1 MCRTLCK
8 AKQCSLGL
16 IVEERAEEK
25 VSTRIA
31 RDGEL
36 WEGDDLYALGVS
48 SSTRASIRSTLY
60 SQSATRTKG
69 TAAATL
75 TNPYF
80 ILHCFYRDDMR
91 AALPRIHAC
100 RL

>member
-16 IVEERAEEK
+16 VVEERTEEK

-36 WEGDDLYALGVS
+36 WEGDDLYTLGVS
-48 SSTRASIRSTLY
+48 LQYQSLY
-60 SQSATRTKG
+60 S
-69 TAAATL
+69 L
-75 TNPYF
+75 VF
-80 ILHCFYRDDMR
+80 ILSVSDPHEGDSVCDLDKSM
-91 AALPRIHAC
+91 LHIT
-100 RL
+100 LLL

>member
-8 AKQCSLGL
+8 AKQCCLSL

-25 VSTRIA
+25 VSTRIT

-48 SSTRASIRSTLY
+48 LQYQSLY
-60 SQSATRTKG
+60 SLDIVLAVSDPHEGDSGCDLDKSMLHI
-69 TAAATL
+69 TL
-75 TNPYF
+75 
-80 ILHCFYRDDMR
+80 L
-91 AALPRIHAC
+91 L
-100 RL
+100 